1 MRTFEFKISAVNK
14 MRTFEFKISAVIK
27 MRTFEFKISAVN
39 KMRTFEFKI
48 SAVNKMRTFEFKQTG
63 KHRLIQDTFYLQT
76 YILFLNGT
84 TFWVGWVYIF
94 ASFLS
99 NMTLLDV

>member
-1 MRTFEFKISAVNK
+1 MKLVMRTFDFKISAVNK
-14 MRTFEFKISAVIK
+14 MRTFEFKQ
-27 MRTFEFKISAVN
+27 TNNVN
-39 KMRTFEFKI
+39 K
-48 SAVNKMRTFEFKQTG
+48 VRTFEFKQTG

-84 TFWVGWVYIF
+84 NFWVGWVYIF